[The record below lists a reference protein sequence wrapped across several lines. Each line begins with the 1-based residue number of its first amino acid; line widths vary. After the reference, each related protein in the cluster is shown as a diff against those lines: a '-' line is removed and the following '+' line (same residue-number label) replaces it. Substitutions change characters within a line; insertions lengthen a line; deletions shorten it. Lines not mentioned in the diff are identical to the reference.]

1 MKIMYSPPNI
11 IQWTFPS
18 TIWNSRAN
26 KVLFSF
32 DDGPTEIATVKI
44 LDKLDIFNIKAIF
57 FCVGNNVIKYPYL
70 AEEILKRGHSIGN
83 HTQNHT
89 RITKIGK
96 DHVISE
102 IKECSI
108 SVQEKLNYTQ
118 KYFRP
123 PYGRFSI
130 RTQRILNDL
139 NMKNV
144 MWSLL
149 THDYENDLNIVKFA
163 LKNYLRQNSIVVFHD
178 SKKSA
183 EIITDSINYT
193 VEIAEK
199 KKFKIGT
206 PAECLS

>member
-1 MKIMYSPPNI
+1 MEIMYSPPNI
-11 IQWTFPS
+11 IKLTFPS
-18 TIWNSRAN
+18 TIWNSRVN

-32 DDGPTEIATVKI
+32 DDGPTEVATVKI
-44 LDKLDIFNIKAIF
+44 LDKLDTFNIKVIF

-83 HTQNHT
+83 HTQNHS

-96 DHVISE
+96 EKVVSE
-102 IKECSI
+102 IKECSN
-108 SVQEKLNYTQ
+108 SAQGKLNYAQ

-123 PYGRFSI
+123 PFGRFSFN
-130 RTQRILNDL
+130 TQRILNDL

-163 LKNYLRQNSIVVFHD
+163 LKNYLKQNSIVVFHD
-178 SKKSA
+178 SIKSA
-183 EIITDSINYT
+183 EIITDSINYA

-199 KKFKIGT
+199 KKFKIGN